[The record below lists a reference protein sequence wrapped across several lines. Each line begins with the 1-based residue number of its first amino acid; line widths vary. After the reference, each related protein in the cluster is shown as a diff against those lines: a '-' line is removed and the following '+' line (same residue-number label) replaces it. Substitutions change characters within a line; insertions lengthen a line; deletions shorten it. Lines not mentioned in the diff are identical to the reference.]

1 MITELRQRYKL
12 RVLLDITDI
21 PRSTYYY
28 HFKKENKP
36 DKYDKIKK
44 MIVIK
49 HKQHYNALGYRRM
62 CLLLNQQGI
71 KINHKTVLKLMNT
84 LGLRGKVKR
93 KKYKSYKG
101 NVGKV
106 AANVINRN
114 FKAEKPYEK
123 LTTDVTEF
131 SVFGKKVYLSPV
143 LDMFNNEILSYSIS
157 ESPNFQQTR
166 EMLKKLIIKL
176 PSNISPILHSDQGW
190 QYQMKQYRRILKDN
204 NIKQSMSR
212 KGNCLDNSI
221 MESFFGRMKVEMFY
235 DEKFESIS
243 DFKLKLSKY
252 IDYYNKKRVTS
263 KLKRLT
269 PKQYRNQSHMI

>member
-12 RVLLDITDI
+12 GVLLDISNI

-28 HFKKENKP
+28 NSKKQNEP
-36 DKYDKIKK
+36 DRYEKIKR
-44 MIVIK
+44 IIISN
-49 HKQHYNALGYRRM
+49 HNQNYSALGYRRM
-62 CLLLNQQGI
+62 CLLLKQQGI
-71 KINHKTVLKLMNT
+71 NINHKTVLKLMKT
-84 LGLRGKVKR
+84 LGLQGKVKR
-93 KKYKSYKG
+93 RKYKSYKG

-106 AANVINRN
+106 AANIINRN
-114 FKAEKPYEK
+114 FKATKAYDK

-131 SVFGKKVYLSPV
+131 SVCGKKVYLSPV

-157 ESPNFQQTR
+157 KSPNFKQTK
-166 EMLKKLIIKL
+166 EMLKKLIVRL

-190 QYQMKQYRRILKDN
+190 QYQMKQYRKILKDN

-235 DEKFESIS
+235 DEKFGSIN
-243 DFKLKLSKY
+243 DFKLKLRKY
-252 IDYYNKKRVTS
+252 IDYYNTKRVMS
-263 KLKRLT
+263 KLNGLT
-269 PKQYRNQSHMI
+269 PRQFRNQSI